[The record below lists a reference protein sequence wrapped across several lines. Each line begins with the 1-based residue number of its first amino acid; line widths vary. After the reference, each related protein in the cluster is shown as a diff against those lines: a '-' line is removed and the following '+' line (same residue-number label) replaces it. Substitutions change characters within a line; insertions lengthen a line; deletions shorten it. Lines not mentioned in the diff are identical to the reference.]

1 MNLKNKAQSKHQRVE
16 RDKSPKNL
24 QGLEFDIRVK
34 KYGSLVLVGI
44 IVLVAFLHKDNMSN
58 LLAGISVFSLLLVI
72 FLIGLKS
79 DYKALKHY
87 KSLLKENVKDKPYTK
102 QILKEQKWNTFTKF
116 VLVWGIVTLTFSI
129 VGSYLILFVDTD
141 FGFQSLRIGLMAVT
155 SFALGGL
162 AGLYAIWDEVFKDKK
177 Q

>member
-44 IVLVAFLHKDNMSN
+44 MVLIVFLHKDNISN
-58 LLAGISVFSLLLVI
+58 LLAGISVLSLLLVI
-72 FLIGLKS
+72 FLVGLKS

-87 KSLLKENVKDKPYTK
+87 KRLNAML
-102 QILKEQKWNTFTKF
+102 
-116 VLVWGIVTLTFSI
+116 
-129 VGSYLILFVDTD
+129 
-141 FGFQSLRIGLMAVT
+141 
-155 SFALGGL
+155 
-162 AGLYAIWDEVFKDKK
+162 DEVFKDKK